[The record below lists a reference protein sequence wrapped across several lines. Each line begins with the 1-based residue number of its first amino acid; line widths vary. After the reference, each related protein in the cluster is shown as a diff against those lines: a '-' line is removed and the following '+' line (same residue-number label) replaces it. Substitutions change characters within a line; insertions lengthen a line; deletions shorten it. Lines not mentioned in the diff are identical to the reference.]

1 MKRIKFFNHIA
12 LVCLM
17 ALGATSCTDWLTL
30 YPQDR
35 IVEED
40 FWEDKNDLEG
50 VRYAAYKQM
59 AANLSK
65 LVIWGDI
72 RSDNYVIAN
81 QTSQQGSREVF
92 QNIRAAQLDS
102 TMSQYDWGAVY
113 TTINYCNKVLQHGEE
128 VLAKDPQF
136 TSTEWKEMKAE
147 MTALRAL
154 NYFYLIR
161 AFKDIPYSTQVINS
175 DEEVMDF
182 PFVNQLEVLDTIIH
196 DVRPLAGQARN
207 RFDNSTDTRGLMTNT
222 AIYALLADMY
232 LWRSALREGR
242 DFDKAIVD
250 QDCDSVIWAGQKS
263 LDYLA
268 EVNNMNSS
276 TFGSTRIRRSDFGS
290 GLSNAL
296 LVSNEEM
303 RQDYSQ
309 ENVQPSVDSYDYAFY
324 RGMESQGMETMFAL
338 QFHQDDLKS
347 DWIYD
352 FYGQSNNTHFMVS
365 EGILNVY
372 GTSSASDKAKKD
384 CRTWYSCNPWY
395 STSGNTEA
403 AAPSDKEQRACL
415 KWNNCEF
422 VYRKSDKEVWIYPQ
436 TGSYR
441 NWIIYRQPDVML
453 MMAEAM
459 IAKAPTSANKTDE
472 NLVAAKNIINAIH
485 KRSNVETGTNA
496 EAVFEGAGSR
506 ESYMKTLMYERQIE
520 FLGEGR
526 RWFDLARY
534 AERYSMNKIKYST
547 DESGA
552 VVYDENGNP
561 VYEKTNAKD
570 NEIVILYDPREPQYL
585 DGTMGV
591 RKMIDD
597 FLGNAESN
605 MIPVYKTR
613 IKNRYGLYCPIYYRE
628 LSANH
633 GQLQQ
638 NPVWNREK

>member
-1 MKRIKFFNHIA
+1 MKRFKLFSNIA
-12 LVCLM
+12 LMGLM
-17 ALGATSCTDWLTL
+17 ALGATSCSDWLTL

-59 AANLSK
+59 AANINK
-65 LVIWGDI
+65 LLVWGDI
-72 RSDNYVIAN
+72 RSDNYDIAS
-81 QTSQQGSREVF
+81 QTGSQNNREVY

-102 TMSQYDWGAVY
+102 TMSLYDWGAVY

-136 TSTEWKEMKAE
+136 TTTEWREMKAE
-147 MTALRAL
+147 ITALRAL
-154 NYFYLIR
+154 NYFYLLR
-161 AFKDIPYSTQVINS
+161 SFKDIPYSTRVINS

-182 PFVNQLEVLDTIIH
+182 PVVNQLAVLDTLIH
-196 DVRPLAGQARN
+196 DVRPIAGQARN
-207 RFDNSTDTRGLMTNT
+207 RFDNSRDTRGLMTNT

-242 DFDKAIVD
+242 DFDKTLIN

-268 EVNNMNSS
+268 EVNNMNAS
-276 TFGSTRIRRSDFGS
+276 TFGSTRIKREDFGS

-296 LVSNEEM
+296 LISNEQM
-303 RQDYSQ
+303 RQDYNQ
-309 ENVQPSVDSYDYAFY
+309 EAVHPQVDSYDYNFHRSY
-324 RGMESQGMETMFAL
+324 ESSGTEIMFAI
-338 QFHQDDLKS
+338 QYTQDDLKS
-347 DWIYD
+347 NWIYD
-352 FYGQSNNTHFMVS
+352 FYGL
-365 EGILNVY
+365 EGSTNFIVNDAVLSNVY
-372 GTSSASDKAKKD
+372 GSVDNSKTD
-384 CRTWYSCNPWY
+384 CRTWYSSNVLY
-395 STSGNTEA
+395 STRGNSES
-403 AAPSDKEQRACL
+403 AAPTDLGQRACL
-415 KWNNCEF
+415 KWNDCRF
-422 VYRKSDKEVWIYPQ
+422 VYRKTGQEVWVYKQ
-436 TGSYR
+436 TSDYH

-459 IAKAPTSANKTDE
+459 IAKADPSAPKTDA
-472 NLVAAKNIINAIH
+472 NLVAAKNVIDAIH
-485 KRSNVETGTNA
+485 KRSNVNKSTGATFTGTGN
-496 EAVFEGAGSR
+496 R
-506 ESYMKTLMYERQIE
+506 ESYMRTLMNERQIE

-526 RWFDLARY
+526 RWYDLVRY
-534 AERYSMNKIKYST
+534 AERYAMYKIKGSV
-547 DESGA
+547 DEEGNT
-552 VVYDENGNP
+552 VYDENGNP
-561 VYEKTNAKD
+561 IYEKSNAKD
-570 NEIVILYDPREPQYL
+570 RDVIILYDPREPQYL

-591 RKMIDD
+591 RKMIEDY
-597 FLGNAESN
+597 LGQADSK
-605 MIPVYKTR
+605 MAPVYKTR

>member
-12 LVCLM
+12 LVCLL

-65 LVIWGDI
+65 FVIWGDI
-72 RSDNYVIAN
+72 RSDSYDMAL
-81 QTSQQGSREVF
+81 QTNQQGSREVY

-128 VLAKDPQF
+128 VLANDPQF
-136 TSTEWKEMKAE
+136 TSTEWREMKAE
-147 MTALRAL
+147 ITALRAL

-161 AFKDIPYSTQVINS
+161 AFKDIPYSTRVINS

-182 PFVNQLEVLDTIIH
+182 PVVNQLAVLDTLIH
-196 DVRPLAGQARN
+196 DVRPIAGQARN

-222 AIYALLADMY
+222 AIYALLAEMY
-232 LWRSALREGR
+232 LWRGALREGR
-242 DFDKAIVD
+242 DFDKTLVN

-268 EVNNMNSS
+268 DVNTMNAG
-276 TFGSTRIRRSDFGS
+276 TYGSTRVKREDFGS
-290 GLSNAL
+290 GLPNAL
-296 LVSNEEM
+296 LISNEEM
-303 RQDYSQ
+303 RQDYAQ
-309 ENVQPSVDSYDYAFY
+309 ENTYPTVDSYDYTFNHRY
-324 RGMESQGMETMFAL
+324 ETSGTETMFAI
-338 QFHQDDLKS
+338 QFTQDDLKS
-347 DWIYD
+347 NWIYD
-352 FYGQSNNTHFMVS
+352 FYGFSNSTHFVVN
-365 EGILNVY
+365 EAVLNVY
-372 GTSSASDKAKKD
+372 GSSDKDKKVKAD
-384 CRTWYSCNPWY
+384 CRTWYSCNTLY
-395 STSGNTEA
+395 
-403 AAPSDKEQRACL
+403 SDKGNSESSAPADVQQRCCL
-415 KWNNCEF
+415 KWNDSEC
-422 VYRKSDKEVWIYPQ
+422 VYRKSDKNVWIYPS
-436 TGSYR
+436 SYYYH

-459 IAKAPTSANKTDE
+459 IAKADPSANKSDA
-472 NLVAAKNIINAIH
+472 NLVAAKNIIDAIH
-485 KRSNVETGTNA
+485 KRSNVNKSTG
-496 EAVFEGAGSR
+496 AVFDAANNR
-506 ESYMKTLMYERQIE
+506 DSYMKVLMNERQIE

-526 RWFDLARY
+526 RWFDLVRY
-534 AERYSMNKIKYST
+534 AERYAMNKIKGSV
-547 DESGA
+547 DENGDA
-552 VVYDENGNP
+552 IYDENGNP
-561 VYEKTNAKD
+561 VYEKSSVKD
-570 NEIVILYDPREPQYL
+570 RDVIILYDPREPQYL

-591 RKMIDD
+591 RKMIED
-597 FLGNAESN
+597 FLGVADSK
-605 MIPVYKTR
+605 MAPVYKTR
-613 IKNRYGLYCPIYYRE
+613 LKNRYGLYCPIYYRE

-633 GQLQQ
+633 GLLEQ